1 MNENTRELFRTLTEL
16 NGAPGFEHDVRRFVK
31 ERITPVT
38 DEIVMDGLGSIFG
51 KRTGQ
56 ADGPKVMV
64 AGHMDEVAFMVTQI
78 TKNGMLR
85 IQPLGGWWSQ
95 VLLAQRFS
103 ICGDNGIIPGVIA
116 STPPHLL
123 TDEVRNKPMAIKDM
137 FIDVGADSKEE
148 AESFGIRPGIPAVP
162 FFPFTPM
169 ANPKKIMAKAWDNRY
184 GVGMAIELLEET
196 TVSDHPNVLFSG
208 ATVQE
213 EVGLRGAQTAT
224 NLIDPDV
231 AFVVDASPAN
241 DASGDKTEFGQL
253 GQGPLLRIKDSV
265 MILSKEMTEY
275 VLDTAESNNIPYQYY
290 VGAGGTDGG
299 VIHRSNNGIPTTV
312 VGLPARYIHTHA
324 SIMHTDDYDAAK
336 ELLKKLVTQLDAT
349 TLATL
354 QVK

>member
-1 MNENTRELFRTLTEL
+1 MNEKTRELFRTLTEL
-16 NGAPGFEHDVRRFVK
+16 NGAPGFEHDVRQFVK
-31 ERITPVT
+31 ERIAPVT
-38 DEIVMDGLGSIFG
+38 DEIITDGLGSIFG

-56 ADGPKVMV
+56 ADGPRVMV

-103 ICGDNGIIPGVIA
+103 ICGDKGIIPGVIA

-196 TVSDHPNVLFSG
+196 TASDHPNVLFSG

-275 VLDTAESNNIPYQYY
+275 VLDTAESNNISYQYY

>member
-1 MNENTRELFRTLTEL
+1 
-16 NGAPGFEHDVRRFVK
+16 
-31 ERITPVT
+31 
-38 DEIVMDGLGSIFG
+38 
-51 KRTGQ
+51 
-56 ADGPKVMV
+56 
-64 AGHMDEVAFMVTQI
+64 
-78 TKNGMLR
+78 
-85 IQPLGGWWSQ
+85 
-95 VLLAQRFS
+95 
-103 ICGDNGIIPGVIA
+103 
-116 STPPHLL
+116 
-123 TDEVRNKPMAIKDM
+123 MAIKDM
-137 FIDVGADSKEE
+137 FIDIGADSKEE
-148 AESFGIRPGIPAVP
+148 AESFGVRPGIPAVP

-196 TVSDHPNVLFSG
+196 TAADHPNILFSG

-224 NLIDPDV
+224 TLIDPDV

-265 MILSKEMTEY
+265 MILSKEMTDY
-275 VLDTAESNNIPYQYY
+275 VLDTAESNKIPYQYY

-336 ELLKKLVTQLDAT
+336 ELLRKLVTNLDTT

>member
-1 MNENTRELFRTLTEL
+1 MNEKTRELFRTLTEL
-16 NGAPGFEHDVRRFVK
+16 NGAPGFEHDVRQFVR

-38 DEIVMDGLGSIFG
+38 DEIVTDGLGSIFG
-51 KRTGQ
+51 KRTGD
-56 ADGPKVMV
+56 ATGPKVMV

-103 ICGDNGIIPGVIA
+103 ICTDNGIIPGVIA
-116 STPPHLL
+116 SIPPHLL
-123 TDEVRNKPMAIKDM
+123 TEEVRNKPMAIKDM
-137 FIDVGADSKEE
+137 FIDIGADSKEE
-148 AESFGIRPGIPAVP
+148 AESFGVRPGIPAVP

-196 TVSDHPNVLFSG
+196 TAVDHPNILFSG

-224 NLIDPDV
+224 TLIDPDV

-265 MILSKEMTEY
+265 MILSKEMTDY
-275 VLDTAESNNIPYQYY
+275 VLDTAESNKIPYQYY

-336 ELLKKLVTQLDAT
+336 ELLRKLVTNLDTT

>member
-1 MNENTRELFRTLTEL
+1 MNEKTKDLFKTLTEL
-16 NGAPGFEHDVRRFVK
+16 NGAPGFEHEVRQFVR

-38 DEIVMDGLGSIFG
+38 DEIVTDGIGSIFG

-103 ICGDNGIIPGVIA
+103 ICGDHGIIPGIIA

-123 TDEVRNKPMAIKDM
+123 TEEVRNKPMAIKDM
-137 FIDVGADSKEE
+137 FIDIGADSKEE
-148 AESFGIRPGIPAVP
+148 AESFGVRPGIPAVP

-196 TVSDHPNVLFSG
+196 KAADHPNVLFSG

-224 NLIDPDV
+224 NMIDPDV

-265 MILSKEMTEY
+265 MILSKEMTDY
-275 VLDTAESNNIPYQYY
+275 VLDTAESNQIPYQYY

>member
-1 MNENTRELFRTLTEL
+1 MNEKTRELFRTLTEL
-16 NGAPGFEHDVRRFVK
+16 NGAPGFEHDVRQFVK
-31 ERITPVT
+31 ERIAPVT
-38 DEIVMDGLGSIFG
+38 DEIITDGLGSIFG

-56 ADGPKVMV
+56 ADGPRVMV

-103 ICGDNGIIPGVIA
+103 ICGDKGIIPGVIA

-148 AESFGIRPGIPAVP
+148 AESFGIRPGIPVVP

-196 TVSDHPNVLFSG
+196 TASDHPNVLFSG